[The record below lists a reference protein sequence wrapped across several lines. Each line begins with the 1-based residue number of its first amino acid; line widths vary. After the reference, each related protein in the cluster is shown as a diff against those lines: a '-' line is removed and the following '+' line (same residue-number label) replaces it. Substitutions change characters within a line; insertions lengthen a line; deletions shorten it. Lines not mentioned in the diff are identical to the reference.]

1 MLNSER
7 FNQFKQQLSEMMSV
21 VSTEMLGWLAILM
34 LHAAT
39 VPSLLAVMSGLSNQL
54 PAVDLIL
61 MVWSAL
67 VLLFIKASVQ
77 KDILNMVTIGIGFF
91 GQAVMM
97 ALIFFR

>member
-7 FNQFKQQLSEMMSV
+7 FNQFKQQLSESLSL

-39 VPSLLAVMSGLSNQL
+39 IPSLLAVMSGLSNQL

>member
-7 FNQFKQQLSEMMSV
+7 FDKIGEHVSRAMSTI
-21 VSTEMLGWLAILM
+21 SSEMLGWIAVLM
-34 LHAAT
+34 LHAST

-54 PAVDLIL
+54 PSVDLVL

-67 VLLFIKASVQ
+67 VLLFIKASIQ
-77 KDILNMVTIGIGFF
+77 KDILNMITIGIGFF
-91 GQAVMM
+91 AQAVMM